1 MADEQEYEI
10 EIVDDSATYVDDSA
24 QDDQGQSPEDK
35 AAAQAKAEQ
44 DGDEGA
50 QKLTAKQRRSKYKER
65 IDELTRKYREEERTR
80 YQIEREREEER
91 EQFQKYQQS
100 FQQEQENSARIV
112 YSTLA
117 DNKKLLEAHL
127 ETARKMG
134 DTKTENQIQDKLTEV
149 RDRIGRLRQYY
160 PGVDSDAPAQPAQP
174 QGTGRMQPLGQQDRA
189 TQEPAKPQQ
198 GQQPALP
205 DAAKDWIDSNSW
217 LKERTD
223 LHATIN
229 AFDTALKAQG
239 KDPASP
245 EFYAELTK
253 KLKSELPQDLAGK
266 LRTSSTDDL
275 DDLLGPDDED
285 DDQPD
290 AGEQAR
296 QEQRPAN
303 SGVSDGGR
311 QAPRPQGGKRKVKLT
326 RDEQAMAQR
335 MGLTN
340 EQYAREKVRTESSTG
355 YHTIE

>member
-10 EIVDDSATYVDDSA
+10 EIVDDSANYVDDSA

-44 DGDEGA
+44 DEDGKTEQLSG
-50 QKLTAKQRRSKYKER
+50 KQRRSKLKER
-65 IDELTRKYREEERTR
+65 IDELTRKYRDEERTR
-80 YQIEREREEER
+80 HQIERERDEER
-91 EQFQKYQQS
+91 DQFQKYQQS
-100 FQQEQENSARIV
+100 FQQEQQNSARIV

-117 DNKKLLEAHL
+117 DNKKLLESHL

-160 PGVDSDAPAQPAQP
+160 PGVESDAPAQPTPQQGTGQMQPRGQEAPTQEKPKAQP
-174 QGTGRMQPLGQQDRA
+174 QQQ
-189 TQEPAKPQQ
+189 
-198 GQQPALP
+198 ALP

-253 KLKSELPQDLAGK
+253 KLKTELPQDLAGK
-266 LRTSSTDDL
+266 LRTASTDDL
-275 DDLLGPDDED
+275 DDLLGPDDDED

-290 AGEQAR
+290 AAAQAR
-296 QEQRPAN
+296 AEQRPAN
-303 SGVSDGGR
+303 AGVSDGGR
-311 QAPRPQGGKRKVKLT
+311 AAPRGNGSKRKVKLT

-335 MGLTN
+335 LGISN
-340 EQYAREKVRTESSTG
+340 EEYAKQKVRAESNTG
-355 YHTIE
+355 YQTIE

>member
-1 MADEQEYEI
+1 MAEEQEQEYEI
-10 EIVDDSATYVDDSA
+10 EIVDDSANYVDDSA
-24 QDDQGQSPEDK
+24 QDDQDQSPEDK

-44 DGDEGA
+44 DQDGDKQLSG
-50 QKLTAKQRRSKYKER
+50 KQRRSKLKER
-65 IDELTRKYREEERTR
+65 IDELTRKYRDEERSR
-80 YQIEREREEER
+80 HQIERERDEER
-91 EQFQKYQQS
+91 DQFQKYQQS
-100 FQQEQENSARIV
+100 FQQEQQNSARIV
-112 YSTLA
+112 YSTLS
-117 DNKKLLEAHL
+117 DNKKLLESHL

-160 PGVDSDAPAQPAQP
+160 PGVESDAPAQP
-174 QGTGRMQPLGQQDRA
+174 QGQEAP
-189 TQEPAKPQQ
+189 TQEKPKPQT
-198 GQQPALP
+198 QQPALP

-253 KLKSELPQDLAGK
+253 KLKTELPQDLAGK

-275 DDLLGPDDED
+275 DDLLGPDDD

-290 AGEQAR
+290 AAAQAR
-296 QEQRPAN
+296 ADQRPAN
-303 SGVSDGGR
+303 AGVSDGGR
-311 QAPRPQGGKRKVKLT
+311 QVPRSNGSKRKVKLT

-335 MGLTN
+335 LGLTN
-340 EQYAREKVRTESSTG
+340 EQYAREKVRTESNTG
-355 YHTIE
+355 YQTIE